1 MFEISENSIKTY
13 FQKCSTYGS
22 VKKSFFF
29 TDIVEIMR
37 KLNLIWHTW
46 KKKKKI
52 TKQITANKCNFEE
65 PQNND

>member
-1 MFEISENSIKTY
+1 MAHMK
-13 FQKCSTYGS
+13 
-22 VKKSFFF
+22 
-29 TDIVEIMR
+29 
-37 KLNLIWHTW
+37 